1 MTHLSGFS
9 DALFYISLFALIIP
23 LANILFIPVLAVLI
37 HRGHLGQSVWRKI
50 LVINGVL
57 SLVPSWFFLAVIL
70 RKYIHINTLND
81 SGFDDFA
88 SSVFPYIGYVLQT
101 VFFVA
106 WLVIFSRKKEPSNRF
121 YKAWGFCFALF
132 YFLPI
137 FAFLTFIA
145 VSFILQKT
153 AS

>member
-37 HRGHLGQSVWRKI
+37 HRRYLEQSVWRKI
-50 LVINGVL
+50 LVINGAL

-70 RKYIHINTLND
+70 RKYIHINTLNN

-88 SSVFPYIGYVLQT
+88 SNVFPYIGYVMQS

-106 WLVIFSRKKEPSNRF
+106 WLTTLFRKRELSNRF

-137 FAFLTFIA
+137 LTFLTFIA
-145 VSFILQKT
+145 VSFILQIQQ
-153 AS
+153 